1 MTMILMES
9 DDDDDDDDDNCD
21 SNRGKTGGGGT
32 QGHDYASESKHLNS
46 TPNLP
51 PTYLVIHIV
60 YMGWGPYN
68 SLVA

>member
-1 MTMILMES
+1 MMNVMKS
-9 DDDDDDDDDNCD
+9 DDDDDDNCD

-51 PTYLVIHIV
+51 PT
-60 YMGWGPYN
+60 W
-68 SLVA
+68 

>member
-1 MTMILMES
+1 MPILASLNAKIGMMNVMKS
-9 DDDDDDDDDNCD
+9 DDDDDDSCD

-51 PTYLVIHIV
+51 PT
-60 YMGWGPYN
+60 W
-68 SLVA
+68 